1 MAKNMA
7 RIENG
12 IVVNVEWLPD
22 RAVET
27 DTLKNMGDIPAAI
40 GDTWEDGKFYRDGV
54 QVLTF
59 TEELQAANQDMETAL
74 KILLGGEAE

>member
-12 IVVNVEWLPD
+12 VVVNVEWLPD

-27 DTLKNMGDIPAAI
+27 DTLKNMGDVPAGI
-40 GDTWEDGKFYRDGV
+40 GDTWEEGKFYREGV
-54 QVLTF
+54 PVLTAM
-59 TEELQAANQDMETAL
+59 EEMQAANQDMETAL
-74 KILLGGEAE
+74 GILLGGEAT

>member
-12 IVVNVEWLPD
+12 VVVNVEWLPD

-27 DTLKNMGDIPAAI
+27 DTLKEMRDIPAGI
-40 GDTWEDGKFYRDGV
+40 GDTWENGKFYRDGV
-54 QVLTF
+54 EVISRV
-59 TEELQAANQDMETAL
+59 QDMENAL
-74 KILLGGEAE
+74 AVLLGGETV